1 MVRINLNKIAIY
13 CDTSEEKNIIKYSK
27 SSIIKGFTTNPSLM
41 KIAGVKN
48 YEHFAKNIAYKV
60 KNKPISFEVFSD
72 DFHEMCIQA
81 RKISSWGNNIFVKIP
96 ISNSQGK
103 KTLSVIKKLSS
114 EKIKLNITAVFDYK
128 QIKGIKNNIDKNSNV
143 IISIFSGRIADTGRD
158 PEEIVSKAVKL
169 FKGYNYVKILW
180 ASTREILNIFHA
192 QRSNCHIITVPVVI
206 LKSLSKLNKNLLQY
220 SQETVRQFY
229 LDAKSSKFKV

>member
-1 MVRINLNKIAIY
+1 MSNLSSLILFR
-13 CDTSEEKNIIKYSK
+13 YS
-27 SSIIKGFTTNPSLM
+27 
-41 KIAGVKN
+41 
-48 YEHFAKNIAYKV
+48 
-60 KNKPISFEVFSD
+60 
-72 DFHEMCIQA
+72 
-81 RKISSWGNNIFVKIP
+81 
-96 ISNSQGK
+96 K